1 MAAAIDPTSV
11 IPNCTTAKLA
21 SPSTG
26 DHEMMIAGRSC
37 LSGDVFGTYRLK
49 EKLVIG
55 SEVRFADAAGYT
67 MVKKNWFNGLSMPSI
82 AVRRLSGKVELIRE
96 FTYRDFKN
104 SLS

>member
-1 MAAAIDPTSV
+1 MLDHLIYH
-11 IPNCTTAKLA
+11 TTAKLA
-21 SPSTG
+21 SPASG

-37 LSGDVFGTYRLK
+37 LSGDVFGTYKLK
-49 EKLVIG
+49 QKLEIG

-82 AVRRLSGKVELIRE
+82 AVRRLNGKVEVVRK
-96 FTYRDFKN
+96 FKYKDFKS